1 MDFKGVRVLVLDGYG
16 RQVAII
22 LKELHKLGCITT
34 TLNCS
39 KLDVGYTSRYPKK
52 KILEPSVRYDLN
64 ELKRVLDREIP
75 SGNYDVVF
83 PMLEGSTDVLW
94 ANKELYQKYVKYAC
108 AGEEGFVN
116 AYDKQLTMTLCQ
128 KNGINCPITKM
139 DDETIEEFLSKVSF
153 PLALKPRKG
162 SGSRGFH
169 KVDTKEQLLSLIE
182 SGEVKVEEYVIQE
195 FINEGETHRV
205 SYTFIDNDGN
215 VKTSLMAKSTR
226 PYPLVVGTNSLF
238 QSCQMP
244 EIAAQSEKLLKLM
257 NWKGYASVCFIES
270 DEDHIPKVMEINGRI
285 SASIKM
291 SVLCGAHVVRQL
303 MEMAYALPVTEYSRD
318 YREDMRLRHFQAD
331 MMWFIKSPT
340 RFKCKPFWF
349 SPIRTSDVV
358 FSWSDPIPWFAYT
371 ISCFARYKG
380 EMEKRKR

>member
-75 SGNYDVVF
+75 TGNYDVVF
-83 PMLEGSTDVLW
+83 PMNEGATDVLW

-139 DDETIEEFLSKVSF
+139 DDETLEEFLSKVSF

-169 KVDTKEQLLSLIE
+169 KVDTKEQLFSLIE

-195 FINEGETHRV
+195 FIKEGETHRV
-205 SYTFIDNDGN
+205 SYTFIDNEGN

-244 EIAAQSEKLLKLM
+244 EITAQAEKLLKLM

-270 DEDHIPKVMEINGRI
+270 DEDHVPKVMEINGRI

-303 MEMAYALPVTEYSRD
+303 MEMAYDMPVTEYSRD

-331 MMWFIKSPT
+331 MMWFVKSPT
-340 RFKCKPFWF
+340 RFKCKPCWF

>member
-1 MDFKGVRVLVLDGYG
+1 MNFKGVRVLVLDGYG

-34 TLNCS
+34 TQNCS

-52 KILEPSVRYDLN
+52 KILEPNVRYDLN

-94 ANKELYQKYVKYAC
+94 ANKEFYQKYVKFAC

-139 DDETIEEFLSKVSF
+139 DDETLEEFLSKVSF

-169 KVDTKEQLLSLIE
+169 KVDTKEQLLSPIE

-195 FINEGETHRV
+195 FIKEGEIHRV

-270 DEDHIPKVMEINGRI
+270 DEDHVPKVMEINGRI

-303 MEMAYALPVTEYSRD
+303 MEMAYDMPVTEYSRD

-358 FSWSDPIPWFAYT
+358 FSWTDPIPWFAYT

>member
-83 PMLEGSTDVLW
+83 PMNEGATDVLW

-128 KNGINCPITKM
+128 KNGINCPVTKM
-139 DDETIEEFLSKVSF
+139 DDETLEEFLSKVSF

-169 KVDTKEQLLSLIE
+169 KVDTKEQLFSLIE

-195 FINEGETHRV
+195 FIKEGETHRV
-205 SYTFIDNDGN
+205 SYTFIDNEGN

-244 EIAAQSEKLLKLM
+244 EITAQAEKLLKLM

-303 MEMAYALPVTEYSRD
+303 MEMAYDMPVTEYSRD

-331 MMWFIKSPT
+331 MMWFVKSPT
-340 RFKCKPFWF
+340 RFKCKPCWF

>member
-83 PMLEGSTDVLW
+83 PMNEGATDVLW

-128 KNGINCPITKM
+128 KNGINCPVTKM
-139 DDETIEEFLSKVSF
+139 DDETLEEFLSKVSF

-169 KVDTKEQLLSLIE
+169 KVDNKERLFELIE
-182 SGEVKVEEYVIQE
+182 NGEVKVEEYVIQE
-195 FINEGETHRV
+195 FIKEGETHRV

-244 EIAAQSEKLLKLM
+244 EIAAQAEKLLKLM

-303 MEMAYALPVTEYSRD
+303 MEMAYDMPVTEYSRD

>member
-39 KLDVGYTSRYPKK
+39 KLDVGYTSRYPQK

-75 SGNYDVVF
+75 TGNYDVVF
-83 PMLEGSTDVLW
+83 PMNEGATDVLW

-139 DDETIEEFLSKVSF
+139 DDETLEEFLSKVSF

-169 KVDTKEQLLSLIE
+169 KVDTKEQLFSLIE

-195 FINEGETHRV
+195 FIKEGETHRV
-205 SYTFIDNDGN
+205 SYTFIDNEGN

-244 EIAAQSEKLLKLM
+244 EITAQAEKLLKLM

-303 MEMAYALPVTEYSRD
+303 MEMAYDMPVTEYSRD

-340 RFKCKPFWF
+340 RFKCKPCWF

-371 ISCFARYKG
+371 ISCFARYKS

>member
-1 MDFKGVRVLVLDGYG
+1 MNFKGVRVLVLDGYG

-22 LKELHKLGCITT
+22 LKELHALGCVTT

-52 KILEPSVRYDLN
+52 KLLEPSTRYDLA
-64 ELKRVLDREIP
+64 ELKRVLDREIT

-83 PMLEGSTDVLW
+83 PMNEGATDVLW
-94 ANKELYQKYVKYAC
+94 ANKDVYLQYVRYAC
-108 AGEEGFVN
+108 AGEEGFIN

-128 KNGINCPITKM
+128 QNGINCPITKM
-139 DDETIEEFLSKVSF
+139 DDETLEEFLSRVPF

-169 KVDTKEQLLSLIE
+169 KVDTREQLDQLIE

-195 FINEGETHRV
+195 FITAGETHRV
-205 SYTFIDNDGN
+205 SYTFIDAEGN
-215 VKTSLMAKSTR
+215 VKTSLLAKSTR
-226 PYPLVVGTNSLF
+226 PYPLVIGTNSLF
-238 QSCQMP
+238 QSCRMP
-244 EIAAQSEKLLKLM
+244 EVTAQAEKLLKAM

-285 SASIKM
+285 SASIKI
-291 SVLCGAHVVRQL
+291 SVMCGAHVVRQL
-303 MEMAYALPVTEYSRD
+303 MELAYGEEVTAYPTEYK
-318 YREDMRLRHFQAD
+318 EDLRLRHFQSD
-331 MMWFIKSPT
+331 FMWFIKSKT
-340 RFKCKPFWF
+340 RFKCRPRWF
-349 SPIRTSDVV
+349 SPLRTKDVV

-371 ISCFARYKG
+371 ISCMKRYKG

>member
-75 SGNYDVVF
+75 TGNYDVVF
-83 PMLEGSTDVLW
+83 PMNEGATDVLW

-169 KVDTKEQLLSLIE
+169 KVDTKEQLYGLIE

-195 FINEGETHRV
+195 FIKEGETHRV
-205 SYTFIDNDGN
+205 SYTFIDDEGN

-244 EIAAQSEKLLKLM
+244 EITAQAEKLLKLM

-303 MEMAYALPVTEYSRD
+303 MEMAYDMPVTEYSRD

-340 RFKCKPFWF
+340 RFKCKPCWF

>member
-75 SGNYDVVF
+75 TGNYDVVF
-83 PMLEGSTDVLW
+83 PMNEGATDVLW

-128 KNGINCPITKM
+128 KNGINCPVTKM
-139 DDETIEEFLSKVSF
+139 DDETLEEFLSKVSF

-169 KVDTKEQLLSLIE
+169 KVDTKEQLFSLIE
-182 SGEVKVEEYVIQE
+182 SGEVKVPEYVIQE
-195 FINEGETHRV
+195 FIKEGETHRV
-205 SYTFIDNDGN
+205 SYTFIDNEGN

-244 EIAAQSEKLLKLM
+244 EITAQAEKLLKLM

-303 MEMAYALPVTEYSRD
+303 MEMAYNMPVTEYSRD

-340 RFKCKPFWF
+340 RFKCKPCWF

>member
-64 ELKRVLDREIP
+64 ELKRVLDREIL

-83 PMLEGSTDVLW
+83 PMNEGATDVLW

-108 AGEEGFVN
+108 AGEEGFIN

-128 KNGINCPITKM
+128 KNGINCPVTKM
-139 DDETIEEFLSKVSF
+139 DDETLEEFLSKVSF

-169 KVDTKEQLLSLIE
+169 KVDTKERLFELIE

-195 FINEGETHRV
+195 FIKEGETHRV

-244 EIAAQSEKLLKLM
+244 EITAQAEKLLKLM

-303 MEMAYALPVTEYSRD
+303 MEMAYDMPVTEYSRD

-331 MMWFIKSPT
+331 MMWFVKSPT
-340 RFKCKPFWF
+340 RFKCKPCWF

>member
-83 PMLEGSTDVLW
+83 PMNEGATDVLW

-128 KNGINCPITKM
+128 KNDINCPVTKM
-139 DDETIEEFLSKVSF
+139 DDETLEEFLSKVSF

-169 KVDTKEQLLSLIE
+169 KVDTKEQLYGLIE

-195 FINEGETHRV
+195 FIKEGETHRV
-205 SYTFIDNDGN
+205 SYTFIDNEGN

-244 EIAAQSEKLLKLM
+244 EITAQAEKLLKLM

-303 MEMAYALPVTEYSRD
+303 MEMAYDMPVTEYSRD

-340 RFKCKPFWF
+340 RFKCKPCWF

>member
-64 ELKRVLDREIP
+64 ELKHVLDREIP
-75 SGNYDVVF
+75 TGNYDVVF
-83 PMLEGSTDVLW
+83 PMNEGATDVLW

-139 DDETIEEFLSKVSF
+139 DDETLEEFLSKVSF

-169 KVDTKEQLLSLIE
+169 KVDTKEQLYGLIE

-195 FINEGETHRV
+195 FIKEGETHRV
-205 SYTFIDNDGN
+205 SYTFIDNEGN

-244 EIAAQSEKLLKLM
+244 EITAQAEKLLKLM

-303 MEMAYALPVTEYSRD
+303 MEMAYNMPVTEYSRD

-331 MMWFIKSPT
+331 MMWFVKSPT
-340 RFKCKPFWF
+340 RFKCKPCWF

>member
-75 SGNYDVVF
+75 TGNYDVVF
-83 PMLEGSTDVLW
+83 PMNEGATDVLW

-139 DDETIEEFLSKVSF
+139 DDETLEEFLSKVSF

-169 KVDTKEQLLSLIE
+169 KVDTKEQLFSLIE

-195 FINEGETHRV
+195 FIKEGETHRV
-205 SYTFIDNDGN
+205 SYTFIDNEGN

-244 EIAAQSEKLLKLM
+244 EITAQAEKLLKLM

-303 MEMAYALPVTEYSRD
+303 MEMAYDMPVTEYSRD

-340 RFKCKPFWF
+340 RFKCKPCWF

>member
-75 SGNYDVVF
+75 TGNYDVVF
-83 PMLEGSTDVLW
+83 PMNEGATDVLW

-128 KNGINCPITKM
+128 KNGINCPVTKM
-139 DDETIEEFLSKVSF
+139 DDETLEEFLSKVSF

-169 KVDTKEQLLSLIE
+169 KVDTKERLFELIE

-195 FINEGETHRV
+195 FIKEGETHRV
-205 SYTFIDNDGN
+205 SYTFIDNEGN

-244 EIAAQSEKLLKLM
+244 EITAQAEKLLKLM

-303 MEMAYALPVTEYSRD
+303 MEMAYDMPVTEYSRD

-340 RFKCKPFWF
+340 RFKCKPCWF